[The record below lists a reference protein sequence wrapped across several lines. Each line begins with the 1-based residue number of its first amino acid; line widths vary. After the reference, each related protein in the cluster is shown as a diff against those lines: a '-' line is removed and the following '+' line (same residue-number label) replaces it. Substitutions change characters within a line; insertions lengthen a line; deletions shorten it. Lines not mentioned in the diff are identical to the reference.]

1 MQQSSLAGKLL
12 FLSALLTGLLIGTYE
27 LLPPKT
33 WHWIPANDLHYHPY
47 ADDLFGGASYAERAS
62 PDSVHVR
69 CKITPTGTDIL
80 PFCGFQ
86 IQLDHTNNPPAVDLR
101 GYHTMLVNLS
111 YTGGNEK
118 LRFYIRDFE
127 EGYSNPEDPI
137 NTAKYMSVYVPVG
150 ETQDDLAIAIK
161 EFTVAEWWVND
172 NDVPREHSLQSFD
185 SVVSFG
191 VDVSFPTA
199 PGHHEL
205 KLNKVTFIG
214 DWVSAERWYLGIL
227 WCWVGGVF
235 VVGVL
240 RLYEFRRMVVAER
253 QERTRLES
261 YASVLQRE
269 KEQFQELSMVDQ
281 LTGALNRN
289 ALDQFKPEIDTG
301 RLGRPLTLLLLDI
314 DHFKTVNDTHGHDV
328 GDHVLHRVG
337 QAAIACSRQ
346 SDKVVRW
353 GGEEFLVLLP
363 DTPMN
368 ESLALAERLRQAVAG
383 LEHPEVPGLKT
394 TISIGMSEVWGS
406 FDDAFRRADEALYR
420 AKREGRNRVCRA

>member
-1 MQQSSLAGKLL
+1 MQHPSLAGKFL
-12 FLSALLTGLLIGTYE
+12 FLLALLTGLLVGAYR

-33 WHWIPANDLHYHPY
+33 WHWIPADDLLYHPY
-47 ADDLFGGASYAERAS
+47 ADDIFGGASYAERVD
-62 PDSVHVR
+62 PNGVHIR
-69 CKITPTGTDIL
+69 CQINPTDTDII

-86 IQLDHTNNPPAVDLR
+86 IQMNHAQNPPAVDLR
-101 GYHTMLVNLS
+101 DYHTIVVNVD
-111 YTGGNEK
+111 YIGGNKK

-127 EGYSNPEDPI
+127 EGHSNPDDPI
-137 NTAKYMSVYVPVG
+137 NSAKYMSLFVPAVDTDG
-150 ETQDDLAIAIK
+150 DLTIAMK
-161 EFTVAEWWVND
+161 EFTVADWWVND
-172 NDVPREHSLQSFD
+172 HDVPREHSLQSLD

-191 VDVSFPTA
+191 VDISFPTA
-199 PGHHEL
+199 PGHHEI
-205 KLNKVTFIG
+205 KLNKVTFVG
-214 DWVSAERWYLGIL
+214 DWISAEHWYLGIL
-227 WCWVGGVF
+227 WCWVAGLF
-235 VVGVL
+235 VAGL
-240 RLYEFRRMVVAER
+240 IKLYEFRRMVTAER
-253 QERTRLES
+253 LERARLES
-261 YASVLQRE
+261 YTSVLQQE
-269 KEQFQELSMVDQ
+269 KDQFQELSMVDQ

-314 DHFKTVNDTHGHDV
+314 DHFKTVNDTHGHDI
-328 GDHVLHRVG
+328 GDQVLHRVG

-363 DTPMN
+363 DTPLN
-368 ESLALAERLRQAVAG
+368 ESLALAERLRQAVAQ
-383 LEHPEVPGLKT
+383 LEHPEVSGLKT